1 MENEIKNEV
10 ETNEKDYL
18 AEIENLKANTVSK
31 EAYEKMRAENAKLI
45 KTIATN
51 QKIEQE
57 SKKPEMTREQKLAR
71 HEEIVK
77 HLTNADGR
85 KGRELIAESIE
96 FRNLTKEL
104 YGIDPMLV
112 KVNNGTEEDI
122 EKLTKSM
129 DKVES
134 KFQECVDNSSN
145 EKEFLRNVEDAIDSS
160 GYNRIRATYSKIN

>member
-77 HLTNADGR
+77 HLT
-85 KGRELIAESIE
+85 
-96 FRNLTKEL
+96 KEL

>member
-57 SKKPEMTREQKLAR
+57 SNKPEMTREQKLAR
-71 HEEIVK
+71 HENLAKSILNSKGKKNIDVVK
-77 HLTNADGR
+77 DM
-85 KGRELIAESIE
+85 IE
-96 FRNLTKEL
+96 FRKLTQEL
-104 YGIDPMLV
+104 YDVDPATV
-112 KVNNGTEEDI
+112 KVMSNSPAKDTQD
-122 EKLTKSM
+122 LHDRM
-129 DKVES
+129 DKVFDTLEQCVENS
-134 KFQECVDNSSN
+134 DGNDKVFNRCVD
-145 EKEFLRNVEDAIDSS
+145 DAIDK
-160 GYNRIRATYSKIN
+160 ATYPRNY